1 MKFTPFHARSRHS
14 GFTLV
19 ELLLAVTL
27 LAGLMGAAVFGFSS
41 LQRSAQLNEGVERVE
56 TAMRFARAH
65 AANTGRKVQV
75 VVTTTSDANASA
87 SSSSS
92 ADKPASNGNGSGNGN
107 EPLHSLSILWEA
119 DPARAPGV
127 FESIPSLSGDVADV
141 SELVEIRSVGRES
154 KNSESNEGSTTQ
166 DSQDMGGPRMLAGPS
181 ADNLEFSSRSMNSG
195 ASFSANDASDSEM
208 GSEASRR
215 SGGGANPGETTI
227 TFYPDG
233 SCDGATIV
241 LASRD
246 SDDSRE
252 VAVHLESVT
261 GTTRRHW
268 KESTGLGVS
277 QTSFSPS
284 NPASSD
290 LGSAPARSNQKSTSP
305 IATSPATSKAR
316 R

>member
-1 MKFTPFHARSRHS
+1 MISQPLQSRSRRG

-41 LQRSAQLNEGVERVE
+41 LQRSAQLNEGVERLE

-75 VVTTTSDANASA
+75 VVTTAEASSSS

-92 ADKPASNGNGSGNGN
+92 ADPSASLGSGNGD
-107 EPLHSLSILWEA
+107 EPLNSLSILWEA

-154 KNSESNEGSTTQ
+154 KNSENHEDAANL
-166 DSQDMGGPRMLAGPS
+166 DSQGGGNSQMRTASLRDSLDPS
-181 ADNLEFSSRSMNSG
+181 SSSLNLGDTF
-195 ASFSANDASDSEM
+195 AANNTSDSDVSSEGFSETAS
-208 GSEASRR
+208 GSFAERT
-215 SGGGANPGETTI
+215 NPGEATI

-261 GTTRRHW
+261 GTTRRRW
-268 KESTGLGVS
+268 KEAPSASDPGSESTRSS
-277 QTSFSPS
+277 QQT
-284 NPASSD
+284 ASRMAD
-290 LGSAPARSNQKSTSP
+290 SAATAKS
-305 IATSPATSKAR
+305 R

>member
-1 MKFTPFHARSRHS
+1 MRSLPFQSRSRRG

-41 LQRSAQLNEGVERVE
+41 LQRSAQLNEGVERLE

-75 VVTTTSDANASA
+75 VVTTAEA
-87 SSSSS
+87 SSSSNSS
-92 ADKPASNGNGSGNGN
+92 ADTSASVGGGNSD
-107 EPLHSLSILWEA
+107 EPLNSLSILWEA

-154 KNSESNEGSTTQ
+154 KNSENHEDAATL
-166 DSQDMGGPRMLAGPS
+166 DSQGGGNSQMRTSSFRDSLDTS
-181 ADNLEFSSRSMNSG
+181 SNSLNLGDTFAANTTSDSDVSSEGFSETSSRSF
-195 ASFSANDASDSEM
+195 AEPT
-208 GSEASRR
+208 
-215 SGGGANPGETTI
+215 NPGEATI

-261 GTTRRHW
+261 GTTRRRW
-268 KESTGLGVS
+268 KEAPSASDPGSESIRSS
-277 QTSFSPS
+277 QQT
-284 NPASSD
+284 ASRMAD
-290 LGSAPARSNQKSTSP
+290 SAATAKS
-305 IATSPATSKAR
+305 R

>member
-1 MKFTPFHARSRHS
+1 MRSLPFQSRSRRG

-41 LQRSAQLNEGVERVE
+41 LQRSAQLNEGVERLE

-75 VVTTTSDANASA
+75 VVTTAEA
-87 SSSSS
+87 SSSSTSS
-92 ADKPASNGNGSGNGN
+92 ADLSASVGGGNGD
-107 EPLHSLSILWEA
+107 EPFNSLSILWEA

-154 KNSESNEGSTTQ
+154 KNSENHEDAANL
-166 DSQDMGGPRMLAGPS
+166 DSQGGGNSQMRTASLRDSLDPS
-181 ADNLEFSSRSMNSG
+181 SSSLNLGDTF
-195 ASFSANDASDSEM
+195 AANNTSDSDVSSEGFSETAS
-208 GSEASRR
+208 GSFAERT
-215 SGGGANPGETTI
+215 NPGEATI

-261 GTTRRHW
+261 GTTRRRW
-268 KESTGLGVS
+268 KEAPSASDPGSESTRSS
-277 QTSFSPS
+277 QQT
-284 NPASSD
+284 ASRMAD
-290 LGSAPARSNQKSTSP
+290 SAATAKS
-305 IATSPATSKAR
+305 R

>member
-1 MKFTPFHARSRHS
+1 MRSAPFQSLCRRG

-41 LQRSAQLNEGVERVE
+41 LQRSAQLNEGVERLE

-75 VVTTTSDANASA
+75 VVTTAESPSSSTSTTDKSA
-87 SSSSS
+87 SV
-92 ADKPASNGNGSGNGN
+92 GSGNSD
-107 EPLHSLSILWEA
+107 EPLNSLSILWEA
-119 DPARAPGV
+119 DPARSPGV

-154 KNSESNEGSTTQ
+154 KNSESHEDAATL
-166 DSQDMGGPRMLAGPS
+166 DSQGGGNSQMRTSSFRDSLDTS
-181 ADNLEFSSRSMNSG
+181 SNSLNLGDTFAANTTSDSDVSSEGFSDTSSRSF
-195 ASFSANDASDSEM
+195 AE
-208 GSEASRR
+208 RT
-215 SGGGANPGETTI
+215 NPGEATI

-261 GTTRRHW
+261 GTTRRRW
-268 KESTGLGVS
+268 KEAPSASAPGSEYLRS
-277 QTSFSPS
+277 SQQTSSRMADS
-284 NPASSD
+284 AS
-290 LGSAPARSNQKSTSP
+290 T
-305 IATSPATSKAR
+305 TKAR